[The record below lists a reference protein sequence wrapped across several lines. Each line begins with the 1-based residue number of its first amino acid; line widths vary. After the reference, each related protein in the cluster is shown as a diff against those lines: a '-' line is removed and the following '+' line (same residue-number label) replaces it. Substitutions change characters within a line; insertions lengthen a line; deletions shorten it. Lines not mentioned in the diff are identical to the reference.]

1 MGSEGIVTPSGQE
14 LVQNPQDQGRASQQP
29 SSTAPPA
36 VLCLHGFPLSHF
48 PVWFLL
54 RPEEATWKIVLILLG
69 SFLNPV

>member
-1 MGSEGIVTPSGQE
+1 MGSEGMVTPSGQE

-36 VLCLHGFPLSHF
+36 VPSPRFSPFPFSF
-48 PVWFLL
+48 WFLL
-54 RPEEATWKIVLILLG
+54 RPKEATRRIVLVLPG